1 MILSSATPRPWRTL
15 LRTEVLAICFVV
27 FCADAVTGMVT
38 ATFSRF
44 ATNLG
49 ASVALV
55 GALTGFM
62 ALVSIFIALPLGLL
76 SDRVGRRWVVAGG
89 MLCFA
94 LSNVLYTLAPNP
106 YWLFPVRILAAV
118 AIFAV
123 FMMGMAYLGD
133 VVSDGERGLAVG
145 LYSTSMGL
153 GFTVGPALGGLL
165 AEQYGYAT
173 AYRTAALLALV
184 GCGVA
189 LWGLRRESKSTTT
202 VSHQRPALL
211 PQLRLLVR
219 NPQLLAA
226 SSGALVNSLAFAVLF
241 AFFPLYAAANDRS
254 DVAIG
259 TLLAGRA
266 LASTFTRIPTGLL
279 ATRLSNR
286 LLMSVALLL
295 TAVVHL
301 TLFWP
306 GLAPSWGALLMIEV
320 VAYGMFLV
328 AGQSF
333 MTKHAGPSERGAAI
347 GLYGMAS
354 SIGGVVGPV
363 VLGIVATWWGLPS
376 VFALT
381 ALVLVVGVGL
391 IGLLHSE

>member
-1 MILSSATPRPWRTL
+1 MILSPATSRPWRTL

-27 FCADAVTGMVT
+27 FCADVVSGMVT

-62 ALVSIFIALPLGLL
+62 ALVSIFVALPMGLL
-76 SDRVGRRWVVAGG
+76 SDRLGRRWVVAGG
-89 MLCFA
+89 MLGLA
-94 LSNVLYTLAPNP
+94 LSNLLYTLAPSP
-106 YWLFPVRILAAV
+106 YWLFPVRMLAAL
-118 AIFAV
+118 AMFAV

-133 VVSDGERGLAVG
+133 VVSDSERGLAVG
-145 LYSTSMGL
+145 FYSTSMGL

-165 AEQYGYAT
+165 AESYGYAA
-173 AYRTAALLALV
+173 AYRAAALLALV

-189 LWGLRRESKSTTT
+189 FWGLRREGRSMTT
-202 VSHQRPALL
+202 VNQQRPAPL

-226 SSGALVNSLAFAVLF
+226 SSGALINSLAFAILF
-241 AFFPLYAAANDRS
+241 AFFPLYAAANGRTDA
-254 DVAIG
+254 AIG
-259 TLLAGRA
+259 ALLAGRA
-266 LASTFTRIPTGLL
+266 LASAFTRLPTGLL

-286 LLMSVALLL
+286 LLMSIALSL
-295 TAVVHL
+295 TAIVHL

-306 GLAPSWGALLMIEV
+306 GFAPNWGGLLMLEGI
-320 VAYGMFLV
+320 AYGMFLV

-333 MTKHAGPSERGAAI
+333 VTKHAGPSERGAAI

-354 SIGGVVGPV
+354 SIGGAVGPF
-363 VLGIVATWWGLPS
+363 VLGIVATWWGLPT

-381 ALVLVVGVGL
+381 ALVILVGIGL
-391 IGLLHSE
+391 IWLLRGE

>member
-1 MILSSATPRPWRTL
+1 MLSPATPRPWRTL

-27 FCADAVTGMVT
+27 FCADVVTGMVT

-62 ALVSIFIALPLGLL
+62 ALVSIFLALPLGLL

-118 AIFAV
+118 AMFAV

-173 AYRTAALLALV
+173 AYRAAALLALV

-189 LWGLRRESKSTTT
+189 LWGLRREDKSMTTINQ
-202 VSHQRPALL
+202 HRPAL
-211 PQLRLLVR
+211 PAQLRLLVR

-226 SSGALVNSLAFAVLF
+226 SSGALVNSLAFAILF
-241 AFFPLYAAANDRS
+241 AFFPLYAAANGRTDA
-254 DVAIG
+254 AIG
-259 TLLAGRA
+259 ALLAGRS
-266 LASTFTRIPTGLL
+266 LASAFTRLPTGLL
-279 ATRLSNR
+279 AARLSNR

-295 TAVVHL
+295 TAIVQL

-306 GLAPSWGALLMIEV
+306 GLAPSWGGLLILEGI
-320 VAYGMFLV
+320 AYGMFLV

-333 MTKHAGPSERGAAI
+333 VTKHAGPGERGAAI

-354 SIGGVVGPV
+354 SIGGAIGPFA
-363 VLGIVATWWGLPS
+363 LGIVATWWGLPS

-381 ALVLVVGVGL
+381 ALVIVVGVGL
-391 IGLLHSE
+391 IGLLRAE